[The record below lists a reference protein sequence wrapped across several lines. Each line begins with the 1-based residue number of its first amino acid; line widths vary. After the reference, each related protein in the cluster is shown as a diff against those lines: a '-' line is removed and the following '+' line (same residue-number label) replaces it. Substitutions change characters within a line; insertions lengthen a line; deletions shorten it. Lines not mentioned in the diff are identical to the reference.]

1 MKAEALTTARWT
13 ILNQSEA
20 LPWGGAVNDSLLEL
34 IGEKL
39 GYAAPGTPEKPIAP
53 LPAFGTPQL
62 VALCLGHGR
71 DGDEGNVGA
80 GGVSEEDFNLPVLHA
95 VAHSLRDEGVKVVT
109 ITHYQ
114 GNGYTAAML
123 WLAEELKRIGAT
135 AAVEF
140 HFNAFNRQAHGHE
153 VCHWHR
159 STRGVKLAEFV
170 NGGFSKCLP
179 SIFDRGLK
187 PKTISD
193 RGSLFLS
200 RPHCPCAIAEPFFGD
215 NPREW
220 ATMSR
225 ADSIEHL
232 VEGYVTGILDYLAWE
247 RSRAVN

>member
-1 MKAEALTTARWT
+1 MTSQLLTTLRWH
-13 ILNQSEA
+13 LLRGG
-20 LPWGGAVNDSLLEL
+20 LPWQQEVTDAALEL

-39 GYAAPGTPEKPIAP
+39 GFAPPDAPDKPIAP
-53 LPAFGTPQL
+53 LPEFGSKQL

-95 VAHSLRDEGVKVVT
+95 VAHFLRDEGVKVVT

-114 GNGYTAAML
+114 GNGYTAAMN
-123 WLAEELKRIGAT
+123 WLAEELKRLGAT
-135 AAVEF
+135 AAIEF
-140 HFNAFNRQAHGHE
+140 HFNAFNKQAHGHE
-153 VCHWHR
+153 ACYWHK
-159 STRGVKLAEFV
+159 STRGVKLAEFI

-179 SIFDRGLK
+179 SITDRGLK
-187 PKTISD
+187 PKTIRD

-215 NPREW
+215 NPQEW
-220 ATMSR
+220 AKMSR

-232 VEGYVTGILDYLAWE
+232 ISGYGAGILDYLSWE
-247 RSRAVN
+247 RQQAAV